1 MTPTTL
7 SHDELDQVL
16 QRVAP
21 QGREF
26 GAARICRLLA
36 AEHSVYS
43 VRINMRCALS
53 NISDVV
59 SKGVNSKIRD
69 LGLRVGCVKPPVP
82 ILNRY
87 GQPTGMCLW
96 SFYRTEAAN
105 DPEYPQESLE
115 DALTRDYS
123 AMSTDFMQGDDL
135 PTTALDDDLEAFAQ
149 RIASVDL
156 DFEFAEIDCLPAGDG
171 TEVPGGSR

>member
-43 VRINMRCALS
+43 VRINMRCAIS

-69 LGLRVGCVKPPVP
+69 LGLRVGCVKPVASIP
-82 ILNRY
+82 NRF
-87 GQPTGMCLW
+87 GQPSGVHLW
-96 SFYRTEAAN
+96 SFYRVDAAN

-115 DALTRDYS
+115 DALRRDYS
-123 AMSTDFMQGDDL
+123 AINADYMQCQQSGQGD
-135 PTTALDDDLEAFAQ
+135 
-149 RIASVDL
+149 
-156 DFEFAEIDCLPAGDG
+156 AEKAGKG
-171 TEVPGGSR
+171 VL